1 MINLHKY
8 VKEKY
13 GLEALH
19 HLQLWGKGVVKDSD
33 YRNHRIFTLRCISHN
48 LGPVSIKL
56 KPSDSKL
63 SIGTRKIIQRAERQ
77 LLQDR
82 VKCINRRIEESGKNI
97 NINKTKLASLVTS
110 AEDLD
115 KCIKFIKEVRE
126 GRYGKVKDR
135 QVRKFQ
141 NLISKNDSNN
151 NNRAGRDSRANNNGF
166 EQAVNANN
174 LDRSNNNSNNNNPMC
189 HHN

>member
-1 MINLHKY
+1 M
-8 VKEKY
+8 
-13 GLEALH
+13 
-19 HLQLWGKGVVKDSD
+19 KDSN
-33 YRNHRIFTLRCISHN
+33 YRNHRTFTLRCISHN
-48 LGPVSIKL
+48 LVPVSIKL
-56 KPSDSKL
+56 KPADSKL
-63 SIGTRKIIQRAERQ
+63 SIGARNIIQRAERK

-82 VKCINRRIEESGKNI
+82 VKCINRTIEESGNSI

-141 NLISKNDSNN
+141 NLINKNNSNN
-151 NNRAGRDSRANNNGF
+151 NNRAGGGSRANNNGL

-174 LDRSNNNSNNNNPMC
+174 
-189 HHN
+189 

>member
-19 HLQLWGKGVVKDSD
+19 HLQLWEKGVVQDSN

-48 LGPVSIKL
+48 LVPASIKL

-63 SIGTRKIIQRAERQ
+63 SIGARKIIQRAERQ

-82 VKCINRRIEESGKNI
+82 VKCINRTIQESDNSI
-97 NINKTKLASLVTS
+97 NINKP
-110 AEDLD
+110 
-115 KCIKFIKEVRE
+115 
-126 GRYGKVKDR
+126 
-135 QVRKFQ
+135 
-141 NLISKNDSNN
+141 N
-151 NNRAGRDSRANNNGF
+151 
-166 EQAVNANN
+166 
-174 LDRSNNNSNNNNPMC
+174 
-189 HHN
+189 